1 MSGMSR
7 FLERNGYNETIRTFL
22 AAAETCP
29 LVCICAETE
38 RVRWYLGGTPA
49 GFLPRD
55 DCRVKTLPLSR
66 EVRYSDTFGTAG
78 LSDNHDH
85 CRHSE

>member
-29 LVCICAETE
+29 LVCICAEIE
-38 RVRWYLGGTPA
+38 RVRRYLGGTAA

-55 DCRVKTLPLSR
+55 NCRVDLAIVTRS
-66 EVRYSDTFGTAG
+66 EV
-78 LSDNHDH
+78 
-85 CRHSE
+85 